1 MKWNNTNY
9 RKKKTHASPHLGY
22 IYDRQKKKTKINEI
36 EFGHNNN
43 ERKIN
48 KNFR

>member
-9 RKKKTHASPHLGY
+9 RKKRLTQAPTSGIWSSKE
-22 IYDRQKKKTKINEI
+22 KTKINEI

-48 KNFR
+48 QNFR